1 VRVLESRNMSVMSW
15 GLHYRGSANM
25 VRVSE
30 LRAMSV
36 MSWGLHYRDSANL
49 VRVSK
54 LRTMSAMKRPSKPK
68 MPPLA
73 PATAA
78 HLSSNAALKKL
89 PAAPLMTF
97 AKTLRNRSVAC
108 RHFLTVWSQVQL

>member
-1 VRVLESRNMSVMSW
+1 VLTSDDAVKRAVKKKMLLIFNR
-15 GLHYRGSANM
+15 LH
-25 VRVSE
+25 
-30 LRAMSV
+30 RAV
-36 MSWGLHYRDSANL
+36 ATRDSRDWTHL

-89 PAAPLMTF
+89 PAATPMTF
-97 AKTLRNRSVAC
+97 N
-108 RHFLTVWSQVQL
+108 

>member
-1 VRVLESRNMSVMSW
+1 MSW
-15 GLHYRGSANM
+15 GLQYRDSADM
-25 VRVSE
+25 VTVSE

-36 MSWGLHYRDSANL
+36 INREPLSRDSTHL

-54 LRTMSAMKRPSKPK
+54 LRTMSAMKRPIKPK

-89 PAAPLMTF
+89 PAATPITIIIII
-97 AKTLRNRSVAC
+97 T
-108 RHFLTVWSQVQL
+108 TVTIYNTY